1 MVVQKLFIAS
11 MTPPLLFPPPL
22 SHRRPSLNIAG
33 PFTRATVLLLLV
45 VGLSWRAGAAV
56 ILPDGANPRHIS
68 EGELLLGELNCAA
81 CHTAPAPV
89 LSRLDSRRS
98 PSLQGI
104 GSRVT
109 ASFIRSFLSYP
120 ASVKPGTTM
129 PDSLHQLDAA
139 RKREVVDA
147 LTHYLVSERAAEA
160 GAVQSDDGV
169 IARGRVLYHEV
180 GCAACHAPEASPEA
194 LSPSASG
201 ESAPASSADTL
212 RTLAAAS
219 VPLGDLARKYSVSQ
233 LAAFLVN
240 PLQWRPS
247 GRMPSLNLSVGEA
260 QAIAMY
266 LLRAQAHATG
276 GAAPARV
283 GGLEYIYYQAEIRD
297 DFSNLDSLKAASSG
311 VVDHFDLSHK
321 ERDENIVFVFKGSIS
336 IPRDGSYTF
345 YTTSDDGSRLY
356 LDSQLWVQNDGTH
369 AAATKSRRK
378 LLTAGEHAIR
388 VLYFNAGG
396 PAQLSVEIEGPEL
409 SRRAVPAEMLSHTS
423 VPMRPVD
430 LETVVPD
437 PAKVASGRE
446 YFVSYGCAACH
457 SLGGEAPTPA
467 SVVGRPKSLMELD
480 PEQGAGCLS
489 TSPGASAPLFSL
501 TSAQRDA
508 LRAALRSHDSLA
520 QALGATDRAEKLM
533 VLFSCYNCHSRGG
546 VGGPD
551 AIRAQYFHVV
561 GQADL
566 GDEGRIPPHLTR
578 AGYKLRSAWLA
589 DVLWHK
595 ASVRPYMATRMPQ
608 YGEENLRE
616 LPTELAEA
624 DHSGPAKPEPSTDD
638 PALKKAGRKLVGGEG
653 LTCIACH
660 NFAGHASLGIP
671 AMDLTWMSRRLNS
684 HWFHDY
690 LLDPQTLRPGTRMPS
705 FWPEHKSMKP
715 EILKGDTDAQV
726 DAIWAYLADGTQAKL
741 PEGMSPAQME
751 LAATNEAIIYRN
763 FIQGAGSRAIGVG
776 YPEKAN
782 LAFDANNLALALVW
796 HGKFIDAARHRTGR
810 GEGYEAPLGDDV
822 VQLGSAAPFAELSD
836 QNAPWPQDSGK
847 KAGYQM
853 RGYLLDAL
861 RRPKFMY
868 SYKNASVEDYT
879 VAARVE
885 DEPVLRREI
894 QLQSPDAS
902 TKLYFIAARAQ
913 QITPKNEGAFV
924 VDGKLTIKLQSG
936 GAGTAFVRASNGLSE
951 LIVPVSFLGGHALIK
966 EEFSW

>member
-1 MVVQKLFIAS
+1 MHKESIDL
-11 MTPPLLFPPPL
+11 MRPPLLYPRGRVE
-22 SHRRPSLNIAG
+22 RRFWPQTIGGRLL
-33 PFTRATVLLLLV
+33 RAAALCGIGF
-45 VGLSWRAGAAV
+45 GLTARVAAAV
-56 ILPDGANPRHIS
+56 ILPEGANPRHFS
-68 EGELLLGELNCAA
+68 EGELLLGELNCVA
-81 CHTAPAPV
+81 CHAAPGPV
-89 LSRLDSRRS
+89 LARLDSRRS

-109 ASFIRSFLSYP
+109 ASFIRSFLSDP
-120 ASVKPGTTM
+120 VLVKPGTTM

-147 LTHYLVSERAAEA
+147 LTHYLISERVAET

-180 GCAACHAPEASPEA
+180 GCAACHAPEVSPEA
-194 LSPSASG
+194 LSPTASADSA
-201 ESAPASSADTL
+201 SAPALGAENLRALASAS
-212 RTLAAAS
+212 A
-219 VPLGDLARKYSVSQ
+219 PLGDLARKYSVSQ

-240 PLQWRPS
+240 PLQSRPS

-266 LLRAQAHATG
+266 LLRAQTRASG
-276 GAAPARV
+276 GAAPAKV
-283 GGLEYIYYQAEIRD
+283 GGLEYIYYQDEIRD

-311 VVDHFDLSHK
+311 VADHFDLSHK

-356 LDSQLWVQNDGTH
+356 LDGQLWVQNDGTH
-369 AAATKSRRK
+369 SAATKSRRK

-409 SRRAVPAEMLSHTS
+409 SRRPVPAEMLSHTS
-423 VPMRPVD
+423 IPMRPVD

-446 YFVSYGCAACH
+446 YFSAYGCAACH
-457 SLGGEAPTPA
+457 GGGGGLAGATPA
-467 SVVGRPKSLMELD
+467 RALLQADADQPG
-480 PEQGAGCLS
+480 GCLS
-489 TSPGASAPLFSL
+489 SASVPGAVFYAL
-501 TSAQRDA
+501 TGAQKEL
-508 LRAALRSHDSLA
+508 LRAALAGRD
-520 QALGATDRAEKLM
+520 ALKQPLPPAERAEKLM
-533 VLFSCYNCHSRGG
+533 VLFSCYTCHSRGG

-551 AIRAQYFHVV
+551 PVRAQYFHVV
-561 GQADL
+561 GQVDL

-578 AGYKLRSAWLA
+578 AGYKLRSAWLV

-624 DHSGPAKPEPSTDD
+624 DRAGIAAAPESSTDD

-671 AMDLTWMSRRLNS
+671 AMDLSWMSRRLNAR
-684 HWFHDY
+684 WFHEY
-690 LLDPQTLRPGTRMPS
+690 LLDPQSLRPGTRMPS

-726 DAIWAYLADGTQAKL
+726 EAIWAYLADGTQAKL

-822 VQLGSAAPFAELSD
+822 VQLGGAPPFAILKDKSE
-836 QNAPWPQDSGK
+836 AWPQLSGK
-847 KAGYQM
+847 KAGYKM
-853 RGYLLDAL
+853 RGYLLDEK
-861 RRPKFMY
+861 RRPKFLY
-868 SYKNASVEDYT
+868 SYNDISVEDYT

-885 DEPVLRREI
+885 DEPVLRRDI
-894 QLQSPDAS
+894 QLQSSEAAPP
-902 TKLYFIAARAQ
+902 LYFIAARGPR
-913 QITPKNEGAFV
+913 IVPKGEGSFV
-924 VDGKLTIKLQSG
+924 VDGKLTVRVQSG
-936 GAGTAFVRASNGLSE
+936 GAGTAFIRTLNGVSE